1 MLLGYPEES
10 AGGAMTTDVVAMHE
24 RTTVAQARDHL
35 LTLGDDGAE
44 LTAVT
49 VVDDDGALVGDLGA
63 MDLFLADADRPL
75 GELVEGD
82 EPVCI
87 RAEASF
93 ADVVD
98 ALVEARSPS
107 VVVVD
112 EAGRPLGRI
121 VADDVVDALLP
132 TRGRVRFPRLLRD

>member
-1 MLLGYPEES
+1 M
-10 AGGAMTTDVVAMHE
+10 
-24 RTTVAQARDHL
+24 
-35 LTLGDDGAE
+35 
-44 LTAVT
+44 T

-63 MDLFLADADRPL
+63 MDLFLADPDRPL
-75 GELVEGD
+75 GELVDGD
-82 EPVCI
+82 EPVCV

-112 EAGRPLGRI
+112 ESGRPLGRI